1 MSNRDLVSVFCMVL
15 APFVEEA
22 IFSPVCVFGSFVKDQ
37 MAVAVWVY
45 LWVFYSVPLVF
56 MSVFVTVAL

>member
-1 MSNRDLVSVFCMVL
+1 MVL